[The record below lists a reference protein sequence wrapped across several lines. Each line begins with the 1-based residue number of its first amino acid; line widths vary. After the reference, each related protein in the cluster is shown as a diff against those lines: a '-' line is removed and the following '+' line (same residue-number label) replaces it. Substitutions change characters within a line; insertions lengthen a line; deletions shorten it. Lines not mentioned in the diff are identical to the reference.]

1 MIQFIKFGIVG
12 FTNTLIGYLVYT
24 VSLKIFR
31 CFRVFPQTD
40 YFFAQL
46 LMFLLS
52 VLWSFYWNNKYVF
65 VSESKRTWWKTFLKT
80 YIAYAG
86 TGIVL
91 GNLLMLLWVEVLGIS
106 EVIAPLFS
114 LVITIPLNFVINKFW
129 SFGDGGKEGS
139 AAAMI
144 DKKETE

>member
-65 VSESKRTWWKTFLKT
+65 VKKEEEKRNIIQALIKT
-80 YIAYAG
+80 YISYAFTSLILSEILLFVWVNCFHISAY
-86 TGIVL
+86 L
-91 GNLLMLLWVEVLGIS
+91 
-106 EVIAPLFS
+106 APLIS
-114 LVITIPLNFVINKFW
+114 LIITVPLNYLIQ
-129 SFGDGGKEGS
+129 
-139 AAAMI
+139 
-144 DKKETE
+144 KKWAFR